1 MKSQITN
8 LVKKFS
14 AGLLIWYFLT
24 FLLFY
29 ITNYLSDSLTLAYVW
44 MFAEKITELLPLLV
58 TATVTLT
65 LYCAASKK
73 AAYLALIPFSAVRVV
88 YFLPYFYLQ
97 FIFDG
102 YDSVESLL
110 FGALSALGE
119 ATIAYAFTLLIFGVM
134 LLVVK
139 KANRGRASLED
150 IIFKKTTLDF
160 KNPLS
165 LAFAIVSLLGFSY
178 YFIYEII
185 DTVVILISYS
195 GTLTLGEIAYMFF
208 AYLFDIAL
216 IFAYYFAISSTKNLI
231 IASEE

>member
-1 MKSQITN
+1 M
-8 LVKKFS
+8 
-14 AGLLIWYFLT
+14 
-24 FLLFY
+24 
-29 ITNYLSDSLTLAYVW
+29 
-44 MFAEKITELLPLLV
+44 
-58 TATVTLT
+58 
-65 LYCAASKK
+65 
-73 AAYLALIPFSAVRVV
+73 
-88 YFLPYFYLQ
+88 
-97 FIFDG
+97 
-102 YDSVESLL
+102 
-110 FGALSALGE
+110 
-119 ATIAYAFTLLIFGVM
+119 
-134 LLVVK
+134 
-139 KANRGRASLED
+139 
-150 IIFKKTTLDF
+150 DF